1 MAIDESNYERI
12 HEQAGAIALQ
22 VDSFTPAHSPFG
34 MPIDVASLP
43 AGSIQRVCRDA
54 QAWLVLFPLVMWSAL
69 VARSRRGK

>member
-1 MAIDESNYERI
+1 VAIDESNYERI

-54 QAWLVLFPLVMWSAL
+54 PS
-69 VARSRRGK
+69 VACPFSFGDVERVGRP